1 MKYADWPLSAPVN
14 ITWEITRKCN
24 LRCIHCLSASSE
36 ESEDELDFNECKRI
50 VDQLAELK
58 VFEIN
63 FGGGEPLLK
72 DYFLPLLDYIHSKG
86 IVTCI
91 STNGTVLTDE
101 AIDLFHNNPLVNVQ
115 VSLDGATAEV
125 NDAIRGRGTFS
136 KITGGIE
143 RLAGKNI
150 PLSINSV
157 VTSRNY
163 FQLKQLKELAAAY
176 RANLRVSRFRP
187 SGRARA
193 CWEELKL
200 NSLQLKELADW
211 LNSEPDILTGDSFF
225 SISQDGRRQLGL
237 DVCGACKMTC
247 CIDPLGNVYPC
258 AFLQVEEFRGGNL
271 KENLT
276 RHSHE
281 NGNPG
286 GRFKDI
292 WDNSAAFN
300 YFRKLEPESCRRC
313 PRFENC
319 RGGCPAVAYFI
330 NQDLNSPDPEC
341 LANWSRDTLSLPL

>member
-1 MKYADWPLSAPVN
+1 MKYADWPLAAPVN
-14 ITWEITRKCN
+14 LTWEITHRCN
-24 LRCIHCLSASSE
+24 LRCVHCLSASSE
-36 ESEDELDFNECKRI
+36 ASADELSYDECKKI
-50 VDQLAELK
+50 VDELAELR

-72 DYFLPLLDYIHSKG
+72 DYFLPLLRYIHKKG

-101 AIDLFHNNPLVNVQ
+101 AIALFDDNPLVNVQ

-136 KITGGIE
+136 RIIAGIE
-143 RLAGKNI
+143 KLAGKDI

-163 FQLKQLKELAAAY
+163 FQLKELKELAVTY
-176 RANLRVSRFRP
+176 GANLRVSRFRP

-193 CWEELKL
+193 SWEALRL
-200 NSLQLKELADW
+200 NSRQLKELADW

-237 DVCGACKMTC
+237 DMCGACKMTC
-247 CIDPLGNVYPC
+247 CIDPRGDVYPC
-258 AFLQVEEFRGGNL
+258 AFLQAEELRGGSL
-271 KENLT
+271 REKTL
-276 RHSHE
+276 
-281 NGNPG
+281 
-286 GRFKDI
+286 KDI
-292 WDNSAAFN
+292 WDNSRVFN
-300 YFRKLEPESCRRC
+300 YFRRLEPESCRSC
-313 PRFENC
+313 PRYEKC

-330 NQDLNSPDPEC
+330 NQDLNSADPEC
-341 LANWSRDTLSLPL
+341 LAQWSKDISLPSIPL